1 MPTPVPAFD
10 ILVSS
15 KDEVVR
21 DMALLAEELWDVASM
36 AHGPT
41 GRCIVIQ
48 PNKDCGDACIVTSS
62 AKRIMEHLRLT
73 SSMGTLFAQYVQ
85 SHLKQHRDGGLF
97 CIMLASSMLRRV
109 HSALESIPKHR
120 LFSGLRLAQDWAL
133 DELHDMQDD
142 LDWSDAE
149 AIAAVVR
156 GIVSPKFVANVSEST
171 VATLMQV
178 FVQHLPW
185 LLEHPTIPP
194 IVRVVASRQ
203 RLPGVND
210 VVMHHTVLI
219 PGRRHVTHLPLRNVK
234 VVLFNVTIRPSPTP
248 TSDIEVTV
256 KVDSETYHS
265 VMAPSTSGLVQEAE
279 MAGWT
284 AVTKRLKSC
293 GVQMVLSQKKI
304 PAFLAARLS
313 DVGIASIERLSIQH
327 IDAVQAVTGAAILS
341 DWTATELKEADLG
354 MLDHAY
360 ALELSGVTYI
370 ALTCDPASP
379 GKSAA
384 LMERTRP
391 MSTIAMDV
399 IDDMALEETDHVVQ
413 VRRMRSECDDDYRHR
428 QLCKC

>member
-327 IDAVQAVTGAAILS
+327 IGWPHGPGQIWLPNVLCRCSTS
-341 DWTATELKEADLG
+341 CDWSSYSKRLDGDGIERSGPWNARSRLRPRTLWRDVYCVDVRSGISRKERGTDG
-354 MLDHAY
+354 TNTTN
-360 ALELSGVTYI
+360 V
-370 ALTCDPASP
+370 
-379 GKSAA
+379 
-384 LMERTRP
+384 
-391 MSTIAMDV
+391 
-399 IDDMALEETDHVVQ
+399 DD
-413 VRRMRSECDDDYRHR
+413 SNGCHR
-428 QLCKC
+428 